1 MRTSAAKARSH
12 FGAVN
17 DSGTPAC
24 IMRCQRV
31 GRYWAIAC
39 PITMRR
45 PVRDK
50 TAAIALCW
58 AWRAL
63 EERKDAIAPSV
74 AANSA
79 ESKLSAAS
87 GKSALS
93 DSEPALPVMA
103 RMAALKAR
111 VRRATS
117 QANSAAAPTLPNR
130 MASFDKRVT

>member
-1 MRTSAAKARSH
+1 M
-12 FGAVN
+12 
-17 DSGTPAC
+17 
-24 IMRCQRV
+24 
-31 GRYWAIAC
+31 
-39 PITMRR
+39 
-45 PVRDK
+45 
-50 TAAIALCW
+50 ALCW

-130 MASFDKRVT
+130 MASFDKRVTYECIECMALSLTGERIGNDDGGGQPRQPYPQQRAGRGASQPTSKRQER